1 MFPLTVQV
9 GCINVERSGSGQRPF
24 HPCGSS
30 PGSGWS
36 ITGFP
41 TEFGGPEIS
50 AGSGCPGFSAG
61 SGGPGFSAGSAASTS
76 FSSSPMCCVA
86 IYYLNEATHTLPL
99 LSM

>member
-9 GCINVERSGSGQRPF
+9 GCINVERGGCGQRPF

-30 PGSGWS
+30 PGFGWS

-41 TEFGGPEIS
+41 TEFGGLEIS

-61 SGGPGFSAGSAASTS
+61 SAASTS
-76 FSSSPMCCVA
+76 SSSSPMCCVA
-86 IYYLNEATHTLPL
+86 IYYLNEETHTLPL